1 MPYSAGSPVICGRL
15 LGRAAVVGEHTAGL
29 GGGCNCRARP
39 ALKGSMSLLMSLN
52 TSFLPVNLNLTPEQS
67 PAIGLSEASLHLLG
81 SQDIHCFGLVLVYNS
96 RFSSE
101 STLVDSSPTSPTEL
115 APRPVHDG
123 SEPAILVPIFPGLT
137 LLPFSRLVL
146 VSPDRSGSM
155 MQLAVSRATTYK
167 STGSAMNT
175 QDDSGTR
182 IAEYSKGPPAL
193 AENCD
198 YPVSSKVSANF

>member
-1 MPYSAGSPVICGRL
+1 MQGPRSSAGGFGQGGCR
-15 LGRAAVVGEHTAGL
+15 GRAYRWSRWRLQLQSEACFKGL
-29 GGGCNCRARP
+29 HV
-39 ALKGSMSLLMSLN
+39 
-52 TSFLPVNLNLTPEQS
+52 LPVNLNLTPEQS

-96 RFSSE
+96 RFSSG
-101 STLVDSSPTSPTEL
+101 SALVDSSPTSPTKL

-123 SEPAILVPIFPGLT
+123 SEPAVVVPILPGLT
-137 LLPFSRLVL
+137 LLPFSKSVPD
-146 VSPDRSGSM
+146 SPEKSGSM

-182 IAEYSKGPPAL
+182 IAEYGKGPPAL
-193 AENCD
+193 TENCD

>member
-1 MPYSAGSPVICGRL
+1 MIDRTLLSCRMPYSAGSPVICGRL

-96 RFSSE
+96 RFSSG
-101 STLVDSSPTSPTEL
+101 SALVDSSPTSPTKL
-115 APRPVHDG
+115 APRPVSNNLQVNWICH
-123 SEPAILVPIFPGLT
+123 EHPR
-137 LLPFSRLVL
+137 RLRYA
-146 VSPDRSGSM
+146 DR
-155 MQLAVSRATTYK
+155 
-167 STGSAMNT
+167 
-175 QDDSGTR
+175 
-182 IAEYSKGPPAL
+182 
-193 AENCD
+193 
-198 YPVSSKVSANF
+198 

>member
-1 MPYSAGSPVICGRL
+1 MQLQSEACFK
-15 LGRAAVVGEHTAGL
+15 GL
-29 GGGCNCRARP
+29 HV
-39 ALKGSMSLLMSLN
+39 
-52 TSFLPVNLNLTPEQS
+52 LPVNLNLTPEQS

-101 STLVDSSPTSPTEL
+101 STLVDSSPTSPTKL

-123 SEPAILVPIFPGLT
+123 SEPAVVVPILPGLT
-137 LLPFSRLVL
+137 LLPFSKSVPD
-146 VSPDRSGSM
+146 SPEKSGSM

-182 IAEYSKGPPAL
+182 IAEYGKDAQAL
-193 AENCD
+193 IENCD
-198 YPVSSKVSANF
+198 YPVSFKVSADF

>member
-1 MPYSAGSPVICGRL
+1 MQLQSEACFK
-15 LGRAAVVGEHTAGL
+15 GL
-29 GGGCNCRARP
+29 HV
-39 ALKGSMSLLMSLN
+39 
-52 TSFLPVNLNLTPEQS
+52 LPVNLNLTPEQS

-182 IAEYSKGPPAL
+182 IAEYGKDAQAL
-193 AENCD
+193 IENCD
-198 YPVSSKVSANF
+198 YPVSFKVSADF